1 MSSIEIEVEIEMSSL
16 ILVGI
21 TESQKHRCWV
31 AVLNLSLFFFFTKK
45 GSKDKVII
53 KKF

>member
-21 TESQKHRCWV
+21 TESQKHRCWM
-31 AVLNLSLFFFFTKK
+31 AVLNLSLFFFTKK